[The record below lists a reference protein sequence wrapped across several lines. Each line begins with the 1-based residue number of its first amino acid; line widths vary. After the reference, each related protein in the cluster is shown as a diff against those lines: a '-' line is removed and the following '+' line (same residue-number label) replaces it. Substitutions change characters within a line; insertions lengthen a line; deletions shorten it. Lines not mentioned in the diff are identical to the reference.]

1 MFSRNKSKQEKKS
14 DKKSRV
20 AKNVA
25 IGAAAGTV
33 STLGAATGTLY
44 NIGKNQGDEEQ
55 AKTKEYLQS
64 GEGTFSKTIGPLMAR
79 SGILTTVTTGARA
92 AINAAGAASSSGGNM
107 ALAALS
113 ALAPVGI
120 GAGVAL
126 CTFGA
131 AYLGYKGY
139 QLFKDYR
146 NKKFENECR
155 NIAIQEQKRGASL
168 FKQPFVVQKPI
179 DVDNISRQTVQARQ

>member
-1 MFSRNKSKQEKKS
+1 MFSRNKSKQEKNQT
-14 DKKSRV
+14 KKSRV

-25 IGAAAGTV
+25 VGAAAGTV

-44 NIGKNQGDEEQ
+44 AIGKTRDDKEQ
-55 AKTKEYLQS
+55 AETKEYLQS
-64 GEGTFSKTIGPLMAR
+64 GEDTFSKTIGPLMAR
-79 SGILTTVTTGARA
+79 SAVLTTVTTGARA
-92 AINAAGAASSSGGNM
+92 AITAASGAASSGGNM

-113 ALAPVGI
+113 SLAPVCI

-126 CTFGA
+126 TVFGGG
-131 AYLGYKGY
+131 YLCYKGY

-146 NKKFENECR
+146 NKKFENKCR